1 MEDANIIQ
9 SRRQKDER
17 RREGGME
24 RESQKETK
32 DMNP

>member
-9 SRRQKDER
+9 SRKLKDEQ

-32 DMNP
+32 NMNP